1 MKNQPIPTTLICN
14 ILEILSVM
22 DISEMNGNYQRLVVQ
37 NILATNKHVE
47 DLKVSELILIIQDS
61 YDEFEESQE
70 QVRKIMSE
78 YNEQ

>member
-47 DLKVSELILIIQDS
+47 DLKVSELMLIIQDS

>member
-1 MKNQPIPTTLICN
+1 MKNQPIPTTLIRN
-14 ILEILSVM
+14 ILEKLSIM

-61 YDEFEESQE
+61 YDEFEESQN

-78 YNEQ
+78 FNEQ